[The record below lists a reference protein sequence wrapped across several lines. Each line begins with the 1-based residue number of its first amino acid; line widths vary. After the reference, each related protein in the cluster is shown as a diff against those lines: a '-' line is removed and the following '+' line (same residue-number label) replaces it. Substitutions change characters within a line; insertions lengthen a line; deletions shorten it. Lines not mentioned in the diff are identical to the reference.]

1 MEKKEEQEKK
11 KNAWLSYGKREMKA
25 VSSLNEDYKKFL
37 SASKT
42 ERLAAANSVK
52 EAEKAGFVNL
62 EQVIAEGRE
71 IKPGDKIYAVW
82 MKKTAAF
89 FVIGEEPLTCGMNI
103 LGAHIDSPR
112 LDIKQVP
119 LYEDREFGYLD
130 THYYGGIKKY
140 QWVTLPLALYGVVV
154 KKDGTVVDIAIGDKA
169 DDPVLCITDLLPHL
183 GADQMKKGA
192 ANVIEGEDL
201 NILIGSCPLEGE
213 DKEAVKAQL
222 LKFFKEQYDIE
233 EDDFLSAEIEVVPA
247 GAARDL
253 GLDRSMVLGYGH
265 DDRVCAYTSLRA
277 ILETRAPKKT
287 SVCLLTDKEEIGS
300 VGATGAQSFFFEN
313 TVAEILAA
321 MGEESNLA
329 VRRAL
334 SRSRMLSSDVSA
346 GFDPIYPG
354 VNEAKNT
361 AYLGHGLCFNKFTG
375 ARGKSG
381 SNDANAEYVAVV
393 RKIMDDNK
401 VFWQTSELGKVDQG
415 GGGTIAYISAKYGM
429 EVIDAGVAVLSMHAP
444 WEAISKAD
452 VYEAVKAYKAFL
464 KDA

>member
-1 MEKKEEQEKK
+1 MEK
-11 KNAWLSYGKREMKA
+11 KNAWTSYRKRETKT
-25 VSSLNEDYKKFL
+25 VLSLNEDYKKFL

-42 ERLAAANSVK
+42 ERLAAENSIIA
-52 EAEKAGFVNL
+52 AEKAGFVNL
-62 EQVIAEGRE
+62 QTIIAEGRE

-82 MKKTAAF
+82 MKKTAAL
-89 FVIGEEPLTCGMNI
+89 FVIGEEPLTAGMNI

-119 LYEDREFGYLD
+119 LYEDKEFAYLD

-140 QWVTLPLALYGVVV
+140 QWVTLPLAIYGVIV
-154 KKDGTVVDIAIGDKA
+154 KKDGTVVNVAVGDK
-169 DDPVLCITDLLPHL
+169 DGDPVLCITDLLPHL

-201 NILIGSCPLEGE
+201 NVMIGSRPLEGE
-213 DKEAVKAQL
+213 EKEAVKAQL
-222 LKFFKEQYDIE
+222 LKFFKDTYDIE
-233 EDDFLSAEIEVVPA
+233 EDDFLSAELEIVPA

-253 GLDRSMVLGYGH
+253 GFDRSMVIGYGH

-277 ILETRAPKKT
+277 ILETPAPKKT
-287 SVCLLTDKEEIGS
+287 AVCLLTDKEEIGS

-313 TVAEILAA
+313 TVAEILNL
-321 MGEESNLA
+321 MGETNNLA
-329 VRRAL
+329 VRHAL
-334 SRSRMLSSDVSA
+334 SRSRMISSDVSA

-354 VNEAKNT
+354 VNESKNS
-361 AYLGHGLCFNKFTG
+361 AFLGHGICFNKFTG

-381 SNDANAEYVAVV
+381 SNDANAEYVAVI

-401 VFWQTSELGKVDQG
+401 VAFQTCELGKVDQG

-429 EVIDAGVAVLSMHAP
+429 EVIDAGVPVLSMHAP
-444 WEAISKAD
+444 WEVVSKAD
-452 VYEAVKAYKAFL
+452 VYEAVKCYKAFL

>member
-1 MEKKEEQEKK
+1 MEK
-11 KNAWLSYGKREMKA
+11 KNAWTSYRKRETKT
-25 VSSLNEDYKKFL
+25 VLSLNEDYKKFL

-42 ERLAAANSVK
+42 ERLAAENSIIA
-52 EAEKAGFVNL
+52 AEKAGFVNL
-62 EQVIAEGRE
+62 QTIIAEGRE

-82 MKKTAAF
+82 MKKTAAL
-89 FVIGEEPLTCGMNI
+89 FVIGEEPLTAGMNI

-119 LYEDREFGYLD
+119 LYEDKEFAYLD

-140 QWVTLPLALYGVVV
+140 QWVTLPLAIYGVIV
-154 KKDGTVVDIAIGDKA
+154 KKDGTVVNVAVGDK
-169 DDPVLCITDLLPHL
+169 DGDPVLCITDLLPHL

-201 NILIGSCPLEGE
+201 NVMIGSRPLEGE
-213 DKEAVKAQL
+213 EKEAVKAQL
-222 LKFFKEQYDIE
+222 LKFFKDTYDIE
-233 EDDFLSAEIEVVPA
+233 EDDFLSAELEIVPA

-253 GLDRSMVLGYGH
+253 GFDRSMVIGYGH

-277 ILETRAPKKT
+277 ILETPAPKKT
-287 SVCLLTDKEEIGS
+287 AVCLLTDKEEIGS

-313 TVAEILAA
+313 TVAEILNL
-321 MGEESNLA
+321 MGETNNLA
-329 VRRAL
+329 VRHAL
-334 SRSRMLSSDVSA
+334 SRSRMISSDVSA

-354 VNEAKNT
+354 VNESKNS
-361 AYLGHGLCFNKFTG
+361 AFLGHGICFNKFTG

-381 SNDANAEYVAVV
+381 SNDANAEYVAVI

-401 VFWQTSELGKVDQG
+401 VAFQTCELGKVDRG

-429 EVIDAGVAVLSMHAP
+429 EVIDAGVPVLSMHAP
-444 WEAISKAD
+444 WEVVSKAD
-452 VYEAVKAYKAFL
+452 VYEAVKCYKAFL